1 MDAIFEMKTTKR
13 RQTAN
18 AYQLQSI
25 SLAST
30 SRGEL
35 KFQISLKTTF
45 RRTLESLRNSQNLN
59 LFHFFSARNVCASF
73 EVFFLYFI
81 ILCFAKI
88 SHLRSDFIFTYAY
101 VMHTIWCD
109 YERICVSATR
119 EVVDG
124 RRENGEAWVVKLA
137 IKFAL
142 TTLQKKGDWELNDRQ
157 SSRLLSVDD
166 HEGVLLAVIRGQTA
180 HVTGKVNKW
189 LKRVCGFLF

>member
-25 SLAST
+25 SLAPT

-73 EVFFLYFI
+73 EVFFFY
-81 ILCFAKI
+81 ILLF
-88 SHLRSDFIFTYAY
+88 
-101 VMHTIWCD
+101 
-109 YERICVSATR
+109 CVSQ
-119 EVVDG
+119 
-124 RRENGEAWVVKLA
+124 
-137 IKFAL
+137 KFL
-142 TTLQKKGDWELNDRQ
+142 IYVQIL
-157 SSRLLSVDD
+157 
-166 HEGVLLAVIRGQTA
+166 
-180 HVTGKVNKW
+180 
-189 LKRVCGFLF
+189 FLHTHT